1 MKIFETSN
9 IWSDLIIGIIFLFI
23 GGYLLLFRKNV
34 IDALLLSNKVF
45 WTKIGL
51 CYGEKVTNY
60 TTNIMIPL
68 IGILFVCVGILL
80 TYRAIASF

>member
-60 TTNIMIPL
+60 MTNIMIPL